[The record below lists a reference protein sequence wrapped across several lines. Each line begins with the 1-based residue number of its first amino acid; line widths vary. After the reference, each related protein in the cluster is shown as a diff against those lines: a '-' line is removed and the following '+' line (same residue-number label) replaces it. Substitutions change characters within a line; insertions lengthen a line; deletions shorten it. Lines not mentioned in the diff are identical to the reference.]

1 MILRY
6 RDIKKRNSNFV
17 YDLLTSTKIEKVKEI
32 IGKDPDLLHFNLTI
46 NDVEVPITTLERMY
60 KQLDDVVEI
69 RAKHKA
75 LKMLEKLKYTLADT
89 FREEIEQ
96 VTDKLDDN
104 IINYVD
110 ELQIVG
116 QENAVEEGTREDTE
130 TTPGNDE
137 SGRDIDILGQS
148 LGEY

>member
-17 YDLLTSTKIEKVKEI
+17 YDLLTSTTIEKVKEI
-32 IGKDPDLLHFNLTI
+32 LQSDPDLLHFNLTI

-60 KQLDDVVEI
+60 KQMDDVVEI